1 MNMKSQIST
10 VKATMLSF
18 HREEKGDVMQNVLVV
33 LLAAIIL
40 IAIARLMVPD
50 LFDKVKNQV
59 NQLFGVQINY

>member
-1 MNMKSQIST
+1 MNMKSQISKIKT
-10 VKATMLSF
+10 TIVSF

-50 LFDKVKNQV
+50 LFTKVKNQV

>member
-10 VKATMLSF
+10 VKATILSF
-18 HREEKGDVMQNVLVV
+18 HHEEKGDVMQNVLVV